1 MATLSARTLTSL
13 GWGGILARQRDDVVA
28 AAGRGTVRVHGG
40 LEPTTRLDQRAEHHR
55 EVTPAHLGLGRLR
68 VLRQPRPGLVVVPVG
83 EQPREAVIELLFRR
97 ARPALGAAHELVR
110 HAAAGH
116 ERGAPPERRRRA
128 RDVPAPR
135 EALAQIGGEA
145 HRHRHRRDPL
155 RPVEVTHEGHD
166 RSVVERVVHVVGER
180 ARQARRAAALDHRG
194 RQLEVAGKIVGD
206 AVDQLRRL
214 LRGEH
219 ALVAWRAVDDGGK
232 RRDQVAGVDD
242 DDVGRERGH
251 VPPLRHHPVA
261 HRLEVRMRELARE
274 RGVVGAVAGRV
285 DGEIDA
291 GEPHSYPPSHFTARL
306 APRCRSPRTAMWYH
320 GDGVDLDVH
329 ALARGRPPNDFTA
342 RLAPRRRS
350 PRTAMWYHGDGVDL
364 DVHALARGRPPND
377 FTARLAPRRRSPRT
391 ATVVRAGCTPLKYSR
406 NTVLKMSKS
415 FMSRRKTPTF
425 TTLASEVP
433 AASSTLVTLSRVTR
447 VCSARSSETTC
458 LVTRS
463 SGPCPDTKTKSPH
476 FTPCAIGDSVPSEN
490 PVFGAAFVKT
500 TSGFTRILP

>member
-68 VLRQPRPGLVVVPVG
+68 VLRQPRPGLVVVPVD

-116 ERGAPPERRRRA
+116 ERRAPPERRRRA

-135 EALAQIGGEA
+135 EALVQIRGEA
-145 HRHRHRRDPL
+145 HRHRHRRDSL

-166 RSVVERVVHVVGER
+166 RAVVERVVHIVGER

-214 LRGEH
+214 LRREH

-285 DGEIDA
+285 DGEVDA
-291 GEPHSYPPSHFTARL
+291 GEPHSYPPSH
-306 APRCRSPRTAMWYH
+306 
-320 GDGVDLDVH
+320 V
-329 ALARGRPPNDFTA
+329 TA

-433 AASSTLVTLSRVTR
+433 AASSTLVTVSRVTR
-447 VCSARSSETTC
+447 VCSARSSETAC
-458 LVTRS
+458 LVTGS

-476 FTPCAIGDSVPSEN
+476 FTPCAIGDSPPSEN

>member
-40 LEPTTRLDQRAEHHR
+40 LEPTARLDQRAEHHR

-116 ERGAPPERRRRA
+116 ERRAPPERRRRA

-166 RSVVERVVHVVGER
+166 RSVVEPVVHVVGER

-285 DGEIDA
+285 DGEGDA
-291 GEPHSYPPSHFTARL
+291 GEPHSDAPSH
-306 APRCRSPRTAMWYH
+306 
-320 GDGVDLDVH
+320 
-329 ALARGRPPNDFTA
+329 FTA

-406 NTVLKMSKS
+406 NTVLKVSKS
-415 FMSRRKTPTF
+415 LMSRRKTPTF
-425 TTLASEVP
+425 TTLASEAP

-458 LVTRS
+458 LVTGS
-463 SGPCPDTKTKSPH
+463 SGPGPDTKTKSPH

>member
-40 LEPTTRLDQRAEHHR
+40 LEPTTRLDQRAGHHR
-55 EVTPAHLGLGRLR
+55 EVTPAHPGLGRLR
-68 VLRQPRPGLVVVPVG
+68 VLRQPRPGLVIVPVG

-97 ARPALGAAHELVR
+97 ARPALGAARELVR

-116 ERGAPPERRRRA
+116 ERRAPPEPRRRA
-128 RDVPAPR
+128 RDVRAPR
-135 EALAQIGGEA
+135 EALVQIRGEA
-145 HRHRHRRDPL
+145 HGHRHRRDSL

-166 RSVVERVVHVVGER
+166 RAVVERVVHVVGER

-194 RQLEVAGKIVGD
+194 RQLEVAGKIVGN

-285 DGEIDA
+285 DGEVDA
-291 GEPHSYPPSHFTARL
+291 GEPHSYPPSH
-306 APRCRSPRTAMWYH
+306 
-320 GDGVDLDVH
+320 
-329 ALARGRPPNDFTA
+329 
-342 RLAPRRRS
+342 
-350 PRTAMWYHGDGVDL
+350 
-364 DVHALARGRPPND
+364 

-406 NTVLKMSKS
+406 NTVLKVSKS
-415 FMSRRKTPTF
+415 LMSRRKTPTF

-458 LVTRS
+458 LVTGS

-476 FTPCAIGDSVPSEN
+476 FTPCAIGDSAPSEN

>member
-1 MATLSARTLTSL
+1 
-13 GWGGILARQRDDVVA
+13 
-28 AAGRGTVRVHGG
+28 
-40 LEPTTRLDQRAEHHR
+40 
-55 EVTPAHLGLGRLR
+55 
-68 VLRQPRPGLVVVPVG
+68 
-83 EQPREAVIELLFRR
+83 
-97 ARPALGAAHELVR
+97 
-110 HAAAGH
+110 
-116 ERGAPPERRRRA
+116 
-128 RDVPAPR
+128 
-135 EALAQIGGEA
+135 
-145 HRHRHRRDPL
+145 
-155 RPVEVTHEGHD
+155 HD

-285 DGEIDA
+285 DGEVDA
-291 GEPHSYPPSHFTARL
+291 GEPHSYPPSH
-306 APRCRSPRTAMWYH
+306 
-320 GDGVDLDVH
+320 
-329 ALARGRPPNDFTA
+329 FTA

-406 NTVLKMSKS
+406 HTVLKVSRSLMWRRAAR
-415 FMSRRKTPTF
+415 RRKSCAPCGTSWLSPT
-425 TTLASEVP
+425 
-433 AASSTLVTLSRVTR
+433 RR
-447 VCSARSSETTC
+447 RS
-458 LVTRS
+458 
-463 SGPCPDTKTKSPH
+463 GW
-476 FTPCAIGDSVPSEN
+476 
-490 PVFGAAFVKT
+490 
-500 TSGFTRILP
+500 